1 MAAPAG
7 GLGPSVLVPFYQ
19 FVNFLCQPVIFYT
32 GVIVAFFAAIAFRK
46 IFVKPMVA
54 LGLLLASFV
63 FIGISAFNPQFA
75 REAAKPDNVPLWIM
89 LYLTGL
95 CLWAAFYQAV
105 NNDERIKQGLR
116 PDEAEAAEEKLHVW
130 PYLVY
135 IEGIVAA
142 FVLVL
147 MFIWS
152 MGLEAPLEQFANPA
166 KSPNPAKAPW
176 YFLGLQELLV
186 YYDPW
191 IAGVVLPGMII
202 TGLIALP
209 YCDPNPKGVGYYTYE
224 QRKFAI
230 VTFLFGYLMLW
241 VVLIF
246 VGTLLRGQN
255 WNFFGLYEPWDEH
268 KIIAANNINISELFW
283 QDVMNMFAGAPRD
296 PKSMHW
302 AMRELPGFILMGAY
316 LTILPV
322 IGAIVFKKFY
332 QSLGFIRYVIV
343 ASHLVVML
351 SIPIK
356 MYLRWAFNLKYIV
369 NVTEYFFNV

>member
-1 MAAPAG
+1 MSAP
-7 GLGPSVLVPFYQ
+7 LGTGPQALQPFFQLV
-19 FVNFLCQPVIFYT
+19 NLLCQPVIFYT
-32 GVIVAFFAAIAFRK
+32 GVILAFFGGLIFRK
-46 IFVKPMVA
+46 VLVKPAVA
-54 LGLLLASFV
+54 IGLLVGSFV
-63 FIGISAFNPQFA
+63 FVAISIFSPQFA
-75 REAAKPDNVPLWIM
+75 KEAAKPDNVPLWIM
-89 LYLTGL
+89 LYLTGF
-95 CLWAAFYQAV
+95 CLWVSFWQAV

-142 FVLVL
+142 FVLAL
-147 MFIWS
+147 LFIWS

-191 IAGVVLPGMII
+191 IAGVVLPGMIV

-209 YCDPNPKGVGYYTYE
+209 YCDPNPKGVGYYTFE
-224 QRKFAI
+224 QRRFAI
-230 VTFLFGYLMLW
+230 TTYLFGFLMMW

-268 KIIAANNINISELFW
+268 KIIAANNINLSEFFW
-283 QDVMNMFAGAPRD
+283 QNVMQTVSGAPRD
-296 PKSMHW
+296 LKGMHW
-302 AMRELPGFILMGAY
+302 AMRELPGFLVLGAY
-316 LTILPV
+316 FTVVPAALALI
-322 IGAIVFKKFY
+322 FKKFY
-332 QSLGFIRYVIV
+332 QDLGFIRYSIVIM
-343 ASHLVVML
+343 HLLVMV
-351 SIPIK
+351 SVPIK
-356 MYLRWAFNLKYIV
+356 MYLRWGFNLKYIV
-369 NVTEYFFNV
+369 NVTEYFFNI